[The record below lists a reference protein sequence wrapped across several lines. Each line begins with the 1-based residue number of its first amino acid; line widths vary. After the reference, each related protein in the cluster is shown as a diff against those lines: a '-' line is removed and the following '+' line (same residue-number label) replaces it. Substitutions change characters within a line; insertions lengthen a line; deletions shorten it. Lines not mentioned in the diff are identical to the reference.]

1 MEVISIPLLPMGQIG
16 PVPALDTRTVEIV
29 DISSKPSVRKKST
42 LIQKSA
48 WLLQN
53 YSVYLYCNETEKEM
67 KNTVKSRK
75 RQAQIEAGVY
85 DGRFKTRIVPDKK
98 KKESRELC
106 RNFKLFL
113 D

>member
-1 MEVISIPLLPMGQIG
+1 
-16 PVPALDTRTVEIV
+16 
-29 DISSKPSVRKKST
+29 
-42 LIQKSA
+42 
-48 WLLQN
+48 
-53 YSVYLYCNETEKEM
+53 M